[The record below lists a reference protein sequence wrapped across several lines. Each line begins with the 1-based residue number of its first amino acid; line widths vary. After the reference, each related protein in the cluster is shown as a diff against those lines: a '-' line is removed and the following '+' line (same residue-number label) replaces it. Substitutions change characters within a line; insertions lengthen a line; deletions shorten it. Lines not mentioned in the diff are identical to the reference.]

1 MALNIIAEQPILM
14 AEVRERLEKL
24 KEKGELNFRA
34 QKTLEHMEQFGT
46 LKRKKAEELVAELTK
61 LEIPRLREQHLIKLT
76 DVLPTSEAEVKVV
89 LQSFAVTVTA
99 ENMKKIADT
108 IVSNT
113 PPK

>member
-1 MALNIIAEQPILM
+1 MALDIITEQPILM

-34 QKTLEHMEQFGT
+34 QKTLEHLEQFSP
-46 LKRKKAEELVAELTK
+46 LKKKKAEELLALLTK
-61 LEIPRLREQHLIKLT
+61 LEVPRLREQHLIKLT
-76 DVLPTSEAEVKVV
+76 DLLPTTEAEVKIV

-108 IVSNT
+108 IVENT
-113 PPK
+113 PAK